1 MSRHFLDVVL
11 PDFLLFHLPT
21 GVFITKGDVGVG
33 TIVGSAV
40 FNILVII
47 GLSGIFAGQVEQT
60 STSKYKSFL
69 RERAHTSPPSPQTI
83 TLTWWSLF
91 RDSSYYILSVL
102 ALIMVRFCLPEQGCQ
117 VLLPHLILMVLG
129 CVLFFLGYL

>member
-1 MSRHFLDVVL
+1 MSHRFLEVVL
-11 PDFLLFHLPT
+11 PNRTLFPPPA

-60 STSKYKSFL
+60 SAS
-69 RERAHTSPPSPQTI
+69 RHQ
-83 TLTWWSLF
+83 
-91 RDSSYYILSVL
+91 
-102 ALIMVRFCLPEQGCQ
+102 
-117 VLLPHLILMVLG
+117 
-129 CVLFFLGYL
+129 

>member
-1 MSRHFLDVVL
+1 MTFISFTFIILCSL
-11 PDFLLFHLPT
+11 IT
-21 GVFITKGDVGVG
+21 SAGVFITKGDVGVG

-60 STSKYKSFL
+60 SASTQQVFL
-69 RERAHTSPPSPQTI
+69 RRRGHPPLLSPQTI

-102 ALIMVRFCLPEQGCQ
+102 TLIMVSFA
-117 VLLPHLILMVLG
+117 VLNKAVRS
-129 CVLFFLGYL
+129 LFLRVES

>member
-1 MSRHFLDVVL
+1 MAIKMKLRLSSYLPTKLLSSIMSHHFFDVVL
-11 PDFLLFHLPT
+11 PEFLLFHLPT

-60 STSKYKSFL
+60 STSKYK
-69 RERAHTSPPSPQTI
+69 
-83 TLTWWSLF
+83 
-91 RDSSYYILSVL
+91 
-102 ALIMVRFCLPEQGCQ
+102 
-117 VLLPHLILMVLG
+117 
-129 CVLFFLGYL
+129 

>member
-1 MSRHFLDVVL
+1 MIDMFSVQSSAVQKATSRCHQRLNYNFKITFVSVMSHHFLFQL
-11 PDFLLFHLPT
+11 PA

-60 STSKYKSFL
+60 SAST
-69 RERAHTSPPSPQTI
+69 HP
-83 TLTWWSLF
+83 
-91 RDSSYYILSVL
+91 
-102 ALIMVRFCLPEQGCQ
+102 
-117 VLLPHLILMVLG
+117 
-129 CVLFFLGYL
+129 